1 MCRDRICLL
10 VVLVMLS
17 VCLVGCGGD
26 DGGSEILAPIHME
39 MSTDNLHPK
48 VGLSGFVF
56 GTFVL
61 LNAYLVI
68 IFSCILL
75 IVKEQT
81 VNKIVD
87 TIRMV
92 AQMLNPSKAG
102 EEKGKGVLGLITHN
116 DTRVQIGSVGLI
128 AGILLAYLGAWI
140 AM

>member
-1 MCRDRICLL
+1 VRRVRICLFVML
-10 VVLVMLS
+10 VVFS

-26 DGGSEILAPIHME
+26 DGGSEIMAPIHME

-61 LNAYLVI
+61 LNAYLII

-75 IVKEQT
+75 IMKEQT
-81 VNKIVD
+81 VKKIID
-87 TIRMV
+87 TISMV
-92 AQMLNPSKAG
+92 AQMLNPSSAG
-102 EEKGKGVLGLITHN
+102 EGKGPGILGLLSHS

-128 AGILLAYLGAWI
+128 AGIILAYLGAWI

>member
-1 MCRDRICLL
+1 VCRDRICLL